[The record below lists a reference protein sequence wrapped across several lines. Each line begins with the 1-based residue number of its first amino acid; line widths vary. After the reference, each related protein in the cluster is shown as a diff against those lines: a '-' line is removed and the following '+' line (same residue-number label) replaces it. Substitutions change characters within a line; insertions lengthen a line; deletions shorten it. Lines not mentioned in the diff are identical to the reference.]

1 MEASAH
7 GGCADSK
14 RCGSGLIAKVLL
26 YAEGVD
32 LLVKRPELGNMFF
45 DRIKEVAVQCLSLH
59 VVPGR
64 NRVRD
69 LGMMVTPVLAE
80 KGTRV
85 LFAHSQ
91 QPGCERFPTKV
102 NSVRFVP

>member
-14 RCGSGLIAKVLL
+14 RCCSGLTAEVLL

-32 LLVKRPELGNMFF
+32 LLVKRPELGDMFF
-45 DRIKEVAVQCLSLH
+45 NRVKEVAVQCLSLH

-69 LGMMVTPVLAE
+69 LGMLVTPVPA
-80 KGTRV
+80 
-85 LFAHSQ
+85 
-91 QPGCERFPTKV
+91 
-102 NSVRFVP
+102 